1 MKHCDKCRV
10 DVDTNLKYC
19 PLCHQLLTGDK
30 VEGKVERYPEFVPLR
45 REILPITKRILMILS
60 VVSIMTL
67 LLINL
72 MDYNGKLWSL
82 IPIGSI
88 FYFWML
94 VRYGILTKQNMA
106 FRLAFLT
113 TILIAIL
120 NFFDL
125 NAGDNVYEGWAINY
139 VTPFAL
145 LACNMAISVVI
156 LVKRLNYRDYLFYL
170 IAIIVFSLV
179 PLILAAFDVVT
190 IHWPS
195 IVSFTGAVLILLGIN
210 FLFPKS
216 IRDEIRKRFHM

>member
-19 PLCHQLLTGDK
+19 PLCHQLLTGEN
-30 VEGKVERYPEFVPLR
+30 VEGKMERYPEFVPLR
-45 REILPITKRILMILS
+45 REILPITKRVLMILS

-72 MDYNGKLWSL
+72 LNYNGKLWCL
-82 IPIGSI
+82 IPIGAI

-113 TILIAIL
+113 TILIIIL
-120 NFFDL
+120 NFIDL
-125 NAGDNVYEGWAINY
+125 YAGDNVYEGWALNY
-139 VTPFAL
+139 VTPFGL
-145 LACNMAISVVI
+145 LACNLAISVVI

-170 IAIIVFSLV
+170 ITIIVFSLV
-179 PLILAAFDVVT
+179 PLALAVFDVIT
-190 IHWPS
+190 IAWPA
-195 IVSFTGAVLILLGIN
+195 IVAFSGAILILFGIN